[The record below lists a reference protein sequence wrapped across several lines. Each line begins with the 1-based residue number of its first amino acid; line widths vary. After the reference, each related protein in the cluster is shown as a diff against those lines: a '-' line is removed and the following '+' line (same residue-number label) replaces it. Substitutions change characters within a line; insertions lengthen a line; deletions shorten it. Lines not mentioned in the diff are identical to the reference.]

1 MTKRQI
7 IKKTAEY
14 IKRGFSGETSGHDW
28 WHILRAWQ
36 LAKKIG
42 KAERADMFV
51 VEMAVL
57 LHDLGD
63 YKLEPDRKDR
73 QEEKICAWLGRMGVA
88 EKDKAHIVYV
98 VTHISFSK
106 NVIST
111 QELSLEGK
119 VVQDADR
126 LDAIGAIGITRAM
139 VYTGFRNMPFY
150 IPGAKPRTFRSA
162 KDYQVRHT
170 VGIQHF
176 YEKLL
181 LLKDKMNTKT
191 AKKMAARRH
200 RFMENYLS
208 EFSRSGKGRGRH
220 NDNRWM
226 MLRF

>member
-14 IKRGFSGETSGHDW
+14 IKREFSDETSGHDW
-28 WHILRAWQ
+28 WHIFRVWQ
-36 LAKKIG
+36 LVKKIG

-51 VEMAVL
+51 VEMAAL

-73 QEEKICAWLGRMGVA
+73 QEEKVCSWLMKMGVA

-106 NVIST
+106 NVVST

-139 VYTGFRNMPFY
+139 VYTGFRNAPFY
-150 IPGAKPRTFRSA
+150 VPGTKSRTFRSA

-181 LLKDKMNTKT
+181 LLKDKMNTKS

-208 EFSRSGKGRGRH
+208 EFFAEWEGKR
-220 NDNRWM
+220 
-226 MLRF
+226 